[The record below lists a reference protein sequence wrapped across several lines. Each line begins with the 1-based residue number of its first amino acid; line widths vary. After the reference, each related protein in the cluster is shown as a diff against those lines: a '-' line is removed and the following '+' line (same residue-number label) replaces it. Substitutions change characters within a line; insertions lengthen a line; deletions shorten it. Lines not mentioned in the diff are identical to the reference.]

1 MLRMNPF
8 TLALLTLVFPGL
20 ARAQDAY
27 TWMGSGLPVL
37 GAHISSFSYGVQL
50 SPNGTTVTEQPLVLR
65 RRLDP
70 DSPLLYGTF
79 VQGTALANTGL
90 GFRQPTS
97 PVPIGHVLLASVQH
111 QTLSVDIN
119 KVNLSGEWQVFEQYS
134 LRTTG
139 LTPTTSRAASTPNVV
154 PFTFRSVQV
163 ISAGLDKV
171 FPSTNDSWVLAVNF
185 GLEHLVAST
194 GAPGAGIR
202 ALPLVISRRAFMLT
216 GPDNAFFMDA
226 VRNQRTVPLLTLKL
240 TTVAPLGTPPKTV
253 EWRFYDV
260 GFTSSRTVGA
270 GAGSPD
276 SPVEQLTL
284 SYKRLEFVGTT
295 GTVTTFNLSN

>member
-1 MLRMNPF
+1 MLRMNHF
-8 TLALLTLVFPGL
+8 TLALLALVLPGL

-70 DSPLLYGTF
+70 DSQLLYGTF
-79 VQGTALANTGL
+79 AQGTALANTGL
-90 GFRQPTS
+90 GFRQSTS
-97 PVPIGHVLLASVQH
+97 PMPNGHVLLASVQH
-111 QTLSVDIN
+111 QSLSVDIN

-139 LTPTTSRAASTPNVV
+139 LTPTTARAPSTPNVV

-163 ISAGLDKV
+163 IAAGLDKV
-171 FPSTNDSWVLAVNF
+171 FPSTGDSFVLGVNF
-185 GLEHLVAST
+185 GLEHPVTSA
-194 GAPGAGIR
+194 GALGSATR
-202 ALPLVISRRAFMLT
+202 ALPLVISRRAFLIP
-216 GPDNAFFMDA
+216 GLDNALFMDG
-226 VRNQRTVPLLTLKL
+226 VRTQRTVPLLTLKL
-240 TTVAPLGTPPKTV
+240 TTVAPVGTPPKTV

-276 SPVEQLTL
+276 LPVEQLSF

-295 GTVTTFNLSN
+295 GAVTTFNVTN